1 MLAAIIEA
9 IDTPIPMM
17 LFHRH
22 QRVKHIATLL
32 HRPTRV
38 VKDYAPK
45 RLIAYDPTNE
55 MTIDDNSDDECLEY
69 LRFMHS
75 DRDH

>member
-22 QRVKHIATLL
+22 QRVKHIATL

-45 RLIAYDPTNE
+45 RLIAYDPIINYYRRY
-55 MTIDDNSDDECLEY
+55 SDDWCLEY
-69 LRFMHS
+69 LRFM
-75 DRDH
+75 